1 MANLAVMADNRV
13 NRKGRGM
20 SIGLGVVLLVAGAIV
35 FWALHFNI
43 SFVNDNALGIILM
56 VAGALTIVLGLYL
69 NAQNKRTKQAEERT
83 YNT

>member
-1 MANLAVMADNRV
+1 MAKLAVVADTCV
-13 NRKGRGM
+13 NRKGKSM

-43 SFVNDNALGIILM
+43 SFLNDNALGIILM

-69 NAQNKRTKQAEERT
+69 NFQNNRTKHVEERN